1 MVDKSQIK
9 YISEKP
15 GVYLWKD
22 KNNKVLYVGKAKNL
36 KKRIS
41 QYFNN
46 KCKIR
51 SKLPKCL
58 NVLFLL
64 KP

>member
-46 KCKIR
+46 SRKKIYW
-51 SKLPKCL
+51 
-58 NVLFLL
+58 LL
-64 KP
+64 

>member
-36 KKRIS
+36 KKELANILII
-41 QYFNN
+41 